1 MKDYLVVVIGV
12 VLLTPA
18 IGMCTQSAERTG
30 ITAPDTDAQAIDSVV
45 DDLQGIVV
53 LCATQPKS
61 VTFKNAWTTWVRQHY
76 QPGMDID
83 AVISDVL
90 KRASAYNSTQRSSTT
105 TPKKSKADAT
115 EKMMHDTAMAVIR
128 KIGG

>member
-1 MKDYLVVVIGV
+1 MRLLNLIFVI

-18 IGMCTQSAERTG
+18 TGMCTQSAERTS
-30 ITAPDTDAQAIDSVV
+30 ITASDTDPSAIDSVV
-45 DDLQGIVV
+45 DYLQGIVV
-53 LCATQPKS
+53 LCATQPQSAK
-61 VTFKNAWTTWVRQHY
+61 FKNAWTTRVRQHY
-76 QPGMDID
+76 QLDMDID

-105 TPKKSKADAT
+105 PPKKSKANTT

-128 KIGG
+128 KIGS

>member
-1 MKDYLVVVIGV
+1 MR
-12 VLLTPA
+12 LLTLIFVIVLIIPA
-18 IGMCTQSAERTG
+18 IGMCSQSAERTD
-30 ITAPDTDAQAIDSVV
+30 ITASDSDASAIDSVV

-53 LCATQPKS
+53 LCATQPQS
-61 VTFKNAWTTWVRQHY
+61 AEFKNAWTTWVRQHH

-83 AVISDVL
+83 AVINDVL

-105 TPKKSKADAT
+105 KRKKSKAET
-115 EKMMHDTAMAVIR
+115 TKKMMHDTAMAVIR